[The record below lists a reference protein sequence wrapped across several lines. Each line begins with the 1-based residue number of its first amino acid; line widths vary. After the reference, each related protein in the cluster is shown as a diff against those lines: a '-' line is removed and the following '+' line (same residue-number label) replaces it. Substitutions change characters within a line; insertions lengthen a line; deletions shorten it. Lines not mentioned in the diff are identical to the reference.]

1 MYTFNDRGGRS
12 LTLRPE
18 GTAPVVR
25 SFIGHKMFG
34 NAVQPVKLYY
44 NGPMF
49 RYERPQAGRFRQF
62 VQFGVEALGSEDPA
76 IDAEI
81 ISLAMDIYK
90 QLGLKNVKLVI
101 NSLGDKESR
110 LRHREALISHFKP
123 HIGEF
128 CADCQKRLEQNPLR
142 ILDCKKTMIIRL

>member
-1 MYTFNDRGGRS
+1 
-12 LTLRPE
+12 
-18 GTAPVVR
+18 
-25 SFIGHKMFG
+25 
-34 NAVQPVKLYY
+34 
-44 NGPMF
+44 MF

-76 IDAEI
+76 IDAEV

-110 LRHREALISHFKP
+110 LRHREALIDHFKP

-142 ILDCKKTMIIRL
+142 ILDCKKTMTIRS